1 MKPKLKPVD
10 VTQIV
15 APYSSRII
23 YIYTIPD
30 GKHQG
35 RLKIGATTLPAAQ
48 PSTQESIEQAAHER
62 IKQQTQT
69 ADVPYIFHHAEIAI
83 RNNGKSFSDGD
94 VHNVLIR
101 SGYERRS
108 ENAHNQNSEWF
119 QVQLDVAKKAIT
131 AVKENR
137 RSLTADEIATN
148 DADEFIFRPNQRAA
162 IDLTTQAI
170 KKKRKHFL
178 WNAKMRFGKTVAAM
192 QVAKENNMQRVLIA
206 THRPSVS
213 TDWFEDFK
221 KIFASTEYRY
231 ASKAIGESIGELCE
245 GKNPFVYFASIQ
257 DLRLSKRVTQ
267 DEAAKTK
274 AEGFDKNDEVF
285 DTQWDMLIVDEAHE
299 GTQSNLGD
307 TTLTKVQ
314 SNFRLDLSGTPF
326 NLLHKHESTDV
337 FTWDYVMEQEAKQN
351 WDTQNPGAPNPYAD
365 LPALKMFTYDV
376 DTFSTNIE
384 NFGSQFVDLADGAFK
399 FHEFFRVRKDA
410 SGADVAEFEHEQ
422 VVRRFLD
429 LLVDDSL
436 PTKFPYATADYRSFN
451 KHALWLLPNRVAVI
465 EALEKLLKAHPVFG
479 SNEFGIVNISGNN
492 KDDEAD
498 DDAKIRVMK
507 AISTHEYSITLT
519 GQRLTTGAS
528 VPQWTAVLMLSDTTS
543 AIAYLQTAFRCQTP
557 GEIEGRMK
565 TSGYVFDFAP
575 DRTLKLVAEAIELNH
590 ASGKTNTPE
599 QVHAMEQFLNF
610 CPIIASRKGKM
621 EPFAVDAMLLELKKA
636 IIERVRL
643 NGFDDSR
650 LYNEELLKLDELE
663 IQKFNNL
670 KAIVGKS
677 TSEPTNEIPINY
689 IGMADPQIT
698 TGEEAE
704 RRDRARQELSE
715 EQKAALTQLK
725 EARTQRRNAIS
736 ILRAVSI
743 RLPMLVYGADVDMRK
758 DISLQQL
765 VELVD
770 DESWKEFM
778 PAGLTKTTFMEFIK
792 YYDAT
797 VFQGVTRSLRRRVA
811 ECDSEPPVDRV
822 RAIAEIFNTFKN
834 PDKETVLTPWHVVNT
849 HLGRVFG
856 GHDFNSGAQD
866 KDGAPQWRSLDV
878 DTSVWEEEDAKVLEI
893 NSKSGLYPLLVA
905 FNMYTRRLKRLKRK
919 AADSKTSK
927 DLWNTVLANNV
938 YVLCKSPMAK
948 RITLRTL
955 AGYSGAKTNIAYIDD
970 LVRKMQVVNGTL
982 VPSLNS
988 ELRQA
993 FGIGGDEMKFT
1004 AVVGNPPYQGENHQ
1018 QIYPFFYLQA
1028 RQLGEYVSLIFP
1040 TGWQLPK
1047 SGNNLSV
1054 LNKQEIKEDPQIVF
1068 IDNRNKLFPGI
1079 AGAER
1084 TNIILW
1090 KRGHNNGL
1098 AGKQRIYEDGI
1109 NPTEQLLRTEYSLE
1123 DKPKEIVKL
1132 AELVQQHSG
1141 FIPVQSITS
1150 PRKPYGIGTDAPKN
1164 PAKYQLPAISEHQES
1179 PDDIKM
1185 YSSSEQVFFLARQY
1199 PVPKI
1204 TGSFT
1209 KFKVFVPYAWGN
1221 MSDGPGLGG
1230 AFANIVVAK
1239 PYEIC
1244 TETFQEQGP
1253 FDDLATATKHA
1264 KYILTRFV
1272 RGLLFLNKNSQ
1283 HSTSAWGAVPVQNY
1297 SEPWWDGS
1305 IEEIELN
1312 LMNKYQIPKDVSA
1325 FVLSNVQVKAEK
1337 NITGYIK

>member
-1 MKPKLKPVD
+1 MKLQEQHPD
-10 VTQIV
+10 VTTLI
-15 APYSSRII
+15 APYSSRVI

-35 RLKIGATTLPAAQ
+35 RLKIGATTLPATK
-48 PSTQESIEQAAHER
+48 PPTQENIDQVANER

-69 ADVPYIFHHAEIAI
+69 ADVPYTFHHAEIAI
-83 RNNGKSFSDGD
+83 RNNGESFSDGD

-101 SGYERRS
+101 SGYKRRS
-108 ENAHNQNSEWF
+108 ENAQNQNSEWF
-119 QVQLDVAKKAIT
+119 QVELEIAKKAIT
-131 AVKENR
+131 AVKEDR
-137 RSLTADEIATN
+137 TSLTANELTEKGVE
-148 DADEFIFRPNQRAA
+148 EFVFRPNQRTA
-162 IDLTTQAI
+162 IDLTSQAI

-213 TDWFEDFK
+213 ADWYEDFK
-221 KIFASTEYRY
+221 KIFASSRYRY
-231 ASKAIGESIGELCE
+231 ASKLIGETIGNLCE
-245 GKNPFVYFASIQ
+245 GSDPFVYFASIQ

-267 DEAAKTK
+267 DEAAKTI
-274 AEGFDKNDEVF
+274 AQGFDKNAEVF

-307 TTLTKVQ
+307 TTLTKVKTK
-314 SNFRLDLSGTPF
+314 FRLDLSGTPF
-326 NLLHKHESTDV
+326 NLLHKHESDDV
-337 FTWDYVMEQEAKQN
+337 FTWDYVMEQEAKLN
-351 WDTQNPGAPNPYAD
+351 WDINNPGAPNPYAD
-365 LPALKMFTYDV
+365 LPGLKMFTYDV
-376 DTFSTNIE
+376 DTFSTHIE
-384 NFGSQFVDLADGAFK
+384 SFGSQFVDMADGAFK
-399 FHEFFRVRKDA
+399 FHEFFRVRRDA
-410 SGADVAEFEHEQ
+410 TGADVAEFEHEA
-422 VVRRFLD
+422 VVKRFLD

-451 KHALWLLPNRVAVI
+451 KHSLWLLPNRVAVI

-492 KDDEAD
+492 KDDEEDA
-498 DDAKIRVMK
+498 DAKTRVMN
-507 AISTHEYSITLT
+507 AINTHQYSITLT

-557 GEIEGRMK
+557 GEIEGRIK
-565 TSGYVFDFAP
+565 TFGYVFDFAP

-590 ASGKTNTPE
+590 TSGKTTSPE
-599 QVHAMEQFLNF
+599 QVHAMERFLNF

-663 IQKFNNL
+663 IQRFNDL

-677 TSEPTNEIPINY
+677 TSEPTNAIPINF
-689 IGMADPQIT
+689 IGMADPQIGA
-698 TGEEAE
+698 GEDAE
-704 RRDRARQELSE
+704 RRERARQELSD
-715 EQKAALTQLK
+715 EQKAALALLK

-743 RLPMLVYGADVDMRK
+743 RLPMLVYGADVNVHK

-778 PAGLTKTTFMEFIK
+778 PVGLTKATFNEFIK
-792 YYDAT
+792 YYDET

-811 ECDSEPPVDRV
+811 ECDNEPPVDRV

-834 PDKETVLTPWHVVNT
+834 PDKETVLTPWQVVNT

-856 GHDFNSGAQD
+856 GHDFNSGVQG
-866 KDGAPQWRSLDV
+866 KGGMPEWKSLDV
-878 DTSVWEEEDAKVLEI
+878 DTSVWEADDSKVLEI

-905 FNMYTRRLKRLKRK
+905 FNMYSRRLKKWKGKSL
-919 AADSKTSK
+919 DSKTAK
-927 DLWNTVLANNV
+927 ELWNSVLANNV
-938 YVLCKSPMAK
+938 FVLCKSPMAK
-948 RITLRTL
+948 RISLRTL
-955 AGYSGAKTNIAYIDD
+955 AGYSGAKTNIAYIDG
-970 LVRKMQVVNGTL
+970 LVRKMKTVNGTL

-988 ELRQA
+988 EIREA
-993 FGIGGDEMKFT
+993 FGIGGDEMRFT

-1018 QIYPFFYLQA
+1018 QIYPFFYIHA
-1028 RQLGEYVSLIFP
+1028 RQLGDIVSLIFP
-1040 TGWQLPK
+1040 AGWQMPK

-1054 LNKQEIKEDPQIVF
+1054 LNKREIKEDPQIVF

-1079 AGAER
+1079 AGAKR

-1090 KRGHNNGL
+1090 KRGYNNGL
-1098 AGKQRIYEDGI
+1098 EGKQRIYEDGA

-1132 AELVQQHSG
+1132 AEIVQQHEG

-1164 PAKYQLPAISEHQES
+1164 PGKYGLPAIPENQTS
-1179 PDDIKM
+1179 PNDIKM
-1185 YSSSEQVFFLARQY
+1185 FSSNEQIFYLPRGFPL
-1199 PVPKI
+1199 PK
-1204 TGSFT
+1204 TTQSFD
-1209 KFKVFVPYAWGN
+1209 KYKVFVPYAWGN
-1221 MSDGPGLGG
+1221 MSEGAGLGG
-1230 AFANIVVAK
+1230 AYANVIVAS
-1239 PYEIC
+1239 PYEIA
-1244 TETFQEQGP
+1244 TETYQEQGP
-1253 FDDLATATKHA
+1253 FKDLNTATKHA
-1264 KYILTRFV
+1264 KYILTQFARA
-1272 RGLLFLNKNSQ
+1272 LLFLNKNSQ
-1283 HSTSAWGAVPVQNY
+1283 HSTTAWGGVPVQDF
-1297 SEPWWDGS
+1297 SENWWDLG
-1305 IEEIELN
+1305 IAELE
-1312 LMNKYQIPKDVSA
+1312 LKLKNKYQIPDDVFNYYS
-1325 FVLSNVQVKAEK
+1325 SNIEVKSEK
-1337 NITGYIK
+1337 SISGHTK

>member
-1 MKPKLKPVD
+1 MKQKQKHPD
-10 VTQIV
+10 VTKIV
-15 APYSSRII
+15 APYSSRVI

-35 RLKIGATTLPAAQ
+35 RLKIGAATLPPTQQ
-48 PSTQESIEQAAHER
+48 PTQENLDQAAHER

-69 ADVPYIFHHAEIAI
+69 ADVPYTFHHAEIAI
-83 RNNGKSFSDGD
+83 RDNGKSFSDGD

-148 DADEFIFRPNQRAA
+148 DADQFIFRPNQRAA

-192 QVAKENNMQRVLIA
+192 QVAKENKMQRVLIA

-213 TDWFEDFK
+213 ADWFEDFK
-221 KIFASTEYRY
+221 KIFAATEYRY
-231 ASKAIGESIGELCE
+231 ASKTIGESISELCK

-285 DTQWDMLIVDEAHE
+285 DTKWDMLIVDEAHE

-337 FTWDYVMEQEAKQN
+337 FTWDYVMEQEAKLN

-498 DDAKIRVMK
+498 DDAKTRVMK
-507 AISTHEYSITLT
+507 AISTHQYSITLT

-565 TSGYVFDFAP
+565 TFGYVFDFAP

-663 IQKFNNL
+663 IQRFNNL

-677 TSEPTNEIPINY
+677 TTEPTNEIPINY

-704 RRDRARQELSE
+704 RRERARQELSE
-715 EQKAALTQLK
+715 EQKAALAQLK

-856 GHDFNSGAQD
+856 GHDFNSGVQV
-866 KDGAPQWRSLDV
+866 KGGVPEWRSLDV
-878 DTSVWEEEDAKVLEI
+878 DTSVWEAEDAKVLEI

-905 FNMYTRRLKRLKRK
+905 FNMYTRRSKKLKGK
-919 AADSKTSK
+919 ALDGKTAK

-955 AGYSGAKTNIAYIDD
+955 AGYSGAKTNIAYIDN
-970 LVRKMQVVNGTL
+970 LVRKMQVVDGTL

-1028 RQLGEYVSLIFP
+1028 RQLGDAVSLIFP

-1047 SGNNLSV
+1047 STNNLGV
-1054 LNKQEIKEDPQIVF
+1054 LNKREVKEDPQIVF
-1068 IDNRNKLFPGI
+1068 IDNRNRLFPGI

-1090 KRGHNNGL
+1090 KRGHDNGL
-1098 AGKQRIYEDGI
+1098 AGKQRIYEDGV

-1132 AELVQQHSG
+1132 AEFVQQRSG

-1150 PRKPYGIGTDAPKN
+1150 PNKPYGIRTDAPKD
-1164 PAKYQLPAISEHQES
+1164 PAKYGLPPMPEIQGA
-1179 PDDIKM
+1179 PDDIRL
-1185 YSSSEQVFFLARQY
+1185 YSSNEQVYFL
-1199 PVPKI
+1199 PKQFPIPRI
-1204 TGSFT
+1204 TNSFT
-1209 KFKVFVPYAWGN
+1209 KYKVFVPRAWGN

-1230 AFANIVVAK
+1230 AFANIVLAH
-1239 PYEIC
+1239 PYEIA
-1244 TETFQEQGP
+1244 TETYQEQGP
-1253 FDDLATATKHA
+1253 FSDLATAKKHA
-1264 KYILTRFV
+1264 KYILTRFA
-1272 RGLLFLNKNSQ
+1272 RALMFLNKNSQ
-1283 HSTSAWGAVPVQNY
+1283 MSTSSWGAVPLQDFT
-1297 SEPWWDGS
+1297 EPWWDGS
-1305 IEEIELN
+1305 IEEIELS
-1312 LMNKYQIPKDVSA
+1312 LMSKYQIPKDVST
-1325 FVLSNVQVKAEK
+1325 FVLSNVQIKAEK

>member
-1 MKPKLKPVD
+1 MKQKQKHPD
-10 VTQIV
+10 VTKIV
-15 APYSSRII
+15 APYSSRVI

-35 RLKIGATTLPAAQ
+35 RLKIGAATL
-48 PSTQESIEQAAHER
+48 PSTQPPTQENIDQAAHER

-69 ADVPYIFHHAEIAI
+69 ADVPYTFHHAEIAI

-119 QVQLDVAKKAIT
+119 QVQLEIAKKAII
-131 AVKENR
+131 AVKESR
-137 RSLTADEIATN
+137 RSLTANEIAEK
-148 DADEFIFRPNQRAA
+148 DVEEFVFRPNQRVA

-192 QVAKENNMQRVLIA
+192 QVAKENKMQRVLIA

-213 TDWFEDFK
+213 ADWFDDFK
-221 KIFASTEYRY
+221 KIFRGTEYRY
-231 ASKAIGESIGELCE
+231 ASKTIGESISKLCE
-245 GKNPFVYFASIQ
+245 GTNPFVYFASIQ

-299 GTQSNLGD
+299 GTQSKLGD

-337 FTWDYVMEQEAKQN
+337 FTWDYVMEQEAKLN

-422 VVRRFLD
+422 VVKRFLD

-436 PTKFPYATADYRSFN
+436 PTKFPYATADYRNFN

-479 SNEFGIVNISGNN
+479 SNEFGIVNISGSN

-498 DDAKIRVMK
+498 DDAKTRVMK
-507 AISTHEYSITLT
+507 AISTHQYSITLT

-565 TSGYVFDFAP
+565 TFGYVFDFAP
-575 DRTLKLVAEAIELNH
+575 DRTLKLVAEAIDLNH
-590 ASGKTNTPE
+590 ASGTTNSPE

-610 CPIIASRKGKM
+610 CPIIASRKGLM

-636 IIERVRL
+636 IIERVRR

-663 IQKFNNL
+663 VQRFNNL

-677 TSEPTNEIPINY
+677 TSEPTNEIPINF
-689 IGMADPQIT
+689 IGMADPQIA

-704 RRDRARQELSE
+704 RRERARQELTE
-715 EQKAALTQLK
+715 EQRIALAQLK

-743 RLPMLVYGADVDMRK
+743 RLPMLVYGADVDLRK

-778 PAGLTKTTFMEFIK
+778 PVGLKKDTFKEFIK

-811 ECDSEPPVDRV
+811 DCDMEPPVDRV
-822 RAIAEIFNTFKN
+822 REIAKIFSTFKN

-849 HLGRVFG
+849 HLGRAFG
-856 GHDFNSGAQD
+856 GHDFNSGVQS
-866 KDGAPQWRSLDV
+866 KGGLPEWKSLDV
-878 DTSVWEEEDAKVLEI
+878 DTSVWEVEDTRVLEI
-893 NSKSGLYPLLVA
+893 NSKSGLYPLLAA
-905 FNMYTRRLKRLKRK
+905 FNIYSRRLKKLKGK
-919 AADSKTSK
+919 ALDGKASKE
-927 DLWNTVLANNV
+927 LWNTVLAKNV
-938 YVLCKSPMAK
+938 YVLCKTPMAK

-955 AGYSGAKTNIAYIDD
+955 AGYSGAKTNIVYIDD
-970 LVRKMQVVNGTL
+970 LVRKMQAINGTL
-982 VPSLNS
+982 ASSLDS
-988 ELRQA
+988 EIRQA
-993 FGIGGDEMKFT
+993 FGLGGDAMRFT

-1028 RQLGEYVSLIFP
+1028 RQLGECVSLIFP

-1054 LNKQEIKEDPQIVF
+1054 LNKEEIKEDPQIVF
-1068 IDNRNKLFPGI
+1068 IDNRNRLFPGI

-1098 AGKQRIYEDGI
+1098 AGKQRIYEDGM

-1132 AELVQQHSG
+1132 AELVQQQSG

-1150 PRKPYGIGTDAPKN
+1150 PMKPYGIRTDAPKN
-1164 PAKYQLPAISEHQES
+1164 PGKYELPAMSDHQVA

-1185 YSSSEQVFFLARQY
+1185 YSSNEQVFFLARQY
-1199 PVPKI
+1199 PVPKV
-1204 TGSFT
+1204 TSSFT

-1221 MSDGPGLGG
+1221 MADGPGLGG
-1230 AFANIVVAK
+1230 AFANVVVAQ
-1239 PYEIC
+1239 PHEIA
-1244 TETFQEQGP
+1244 TETYQEQGP
-1253 FDDLATATKHA
+1253 FNDLDTATKHA
-1264 KYILTRFV
+1264 KYILTRFA
-1272 RGLLFLNKNSQ
+1272 RALLFLNKNSQ
-1283 HSTSAWGAVPVQNY
+1283 HSTSAWGAVPVQNF
-1297 SEPWWDGS
+1297 SESWWDGS
-1305 IEEIELN
+1305 IEEIELS
-1312 LMNKYQIPKDVSA
+1312 LMKKYQIPKDVSA
-1325 FVLSNVQVKAEK
+1325 FVLSNIQIKTEK
-1337 NITGYIK
+1337 NITGYSK